1 MKMDEKKMNQTK
13 SDGEKCNKMKCN
25 RMKMKR
31 LEWRRERQG
40 LKALM
45 GSMIR
50 AGGLFLSA
58 CGAQAKGVAGGGML
72 SAEET
77 TECVMESMKELDLE
91 QFNMCTDNYVQTEYN
106 WMGVPVR
113 SEYRIFNELL
123 QPGVKFGKV
132 KEKYEFHHE
141 LYEKM
146 LENLTWEIKSVEQDG
161 DQAKISMVITNI
173 DMNGVMGEYEMRIWE
188 NMIASE
194 GSGFLQMIEDFSQM
208 FDEDNGLL
216 AIMNDYD
223 QDATC
228 TFEVTATAFRENG
241 VWILHLDEELINACL
256 GNMNA
261 EEYSEEMQ
269 QKIRELE
276 KIEDEKLDEWADEFS
291 RDVEKWVDSLFGE

>member
-1 MKMDEKKMNQTK
+1 MKMNGKRENHEKWAEAKG
-13 SDGEKCNKMKCN
+13 SG
-25 RMKMKR
+25 MKR
-31 LEWRRERQG
+31 SKMTLAAVF
-40 LKALM
+40 LAVC
-45 GSMIR
+45 
-50 AGGLFLSA
+50 LSA
-58 CGAQAKGVAGGGML
+58 CSVQAKGVSGDSML

-77 TECVMESMKELDLE
+77 VECVMESMKEMDLE

-123 QPGVKFGKV
+123 QPGVKFGKAL
-132 KEKYEFHHE
+132 EKYEFHHE
-141 LYEKM
+141 LYEEM

-173 DMNGVMGEYEMRIWE
+173 DMNGVMGEYEMKILE
-188 NMIASE
+188 NMITSE
-194 GSGFLQMIEDFSQM
+194 GSGFLQMTKDLSQM

-228 TFEVTATAFRENG
+228 TFEVTASANRENG
-241 VWILHLDEELINACL
+241 VWIIHLDEELINACL

-269 QKIRELE
+269 QKIKELE

-291 RDVEKWVDSLFGE
+291 GDVEKWVDSLFGE